1 MGKIIALA
9 NQKGGVGKTTTTI
22 NLSASLA
29 ALEKKVLV
37 VDADPQANASSG
49 LGIDIKNLD
58 CSLYECL
65 INGEEPQKA
74 IVKTELEGL
83 DVFPS
88 HIDLVGAEIE
98 MLNMEQREQILKRII
113 EPLKSAY
120 DYILIDCSPSLGLIT
135 VNALTAADSVIIPV
149 QCEYFALE
157 GISKLLNTIKI
168 IKSKLNP
175 ALEIEGFLITMY
187 DSRLR
192 VANQIYEE
200 VKRPFQDLVFKTV
213 IQRNVKLVEASSFG
227 RGLEAL
233 LTPPDEVTTSGSSS
247 ISEIELTQIEPNPD
261 QPRSIFEEDTLNE
274 LAQSIRTYGVIQPI
288 ILKDTGSGK
297 YLIIA
302 GERRY
307 RAAVK
312 AGLEKIPAYIKTAA
326 DENIAEIALIE
337 NIQREDL
344 NAIETALAY
353 QKLIDSNGFTQAELS
368 ERVGKKRTT
377 IANYLRLLK
386 LPAEIQVGLKDK
398 RIDMGHARAMISI
411 DDPEVQL
418 ALYEQII
425 TQGLSVRNVE
435 ELARNASTGEDV
447 KLQEATSPQ
456 PSRKILPEEFKILKE
471 HLSSFFQTK
480 VKLTYNEENGK
491 GKITI
496 PFQSEGELEDIMRL
510 LDRMKER

>member
-1 MGKIIALA
+1 M
-9 NQKGGVGKTTTTI
+9 
-22 NLSASLA
+22 
-29 ALEKKVLV
+29 
-37 VDADPQANASSG
+37 
-49 LGIDIKNLD
+49 
-58 CSLYECL
+58 
-65 INGEEPQKA
+65 
-74 IVKTELEGL
+74 
-83 DVFPS
+83 
-88 HIDLVGAEIE
+88 
-98 MLNMEQREQILKRII
+98 
-113 EPLKSAY
+113 
-120 DYILIDCSPSLGLIT
+120 
-135 VNALTAADSVIIPV
+135 
-149 QCEYFALE
+149 
-157 GISKLLNTIKI
+157 
-168 IKSKLNP
+168 
-175 ALEIEGFLITMY
+175 
-187 DSRLR
+187 
-192 VANQIYEE
+192 
-200 VKRPFQDLVFKTV
+200 
-213 IQRNVKLVEASSFG
+213 G
-227 RGLEAL
+227 RGGWGL
-233 LTPPDEVTTSGSSS
+233 LTPPAEVTTSGSSS

-480 VKLTYNEENGK
+480 VKLTYNEANGK